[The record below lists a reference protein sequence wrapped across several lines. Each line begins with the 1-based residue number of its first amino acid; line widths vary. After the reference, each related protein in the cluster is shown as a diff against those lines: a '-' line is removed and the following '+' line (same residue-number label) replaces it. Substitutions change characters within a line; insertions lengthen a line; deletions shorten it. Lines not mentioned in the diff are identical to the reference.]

1 MKGKGFKKHRRLD
14 QLLPGGSK
22 KLTVQNVNE
31 SLLLSLNSLTAN
43 ESLNSDAEKP
53 DEKWLENWLLS
64 NRTAQFQ
71 DTGSAKSDQS
81 SKKISQKSSR
91 ASSSYYRPIDDR
103 LESDSDE
110 NTEYAD
116 PYIRDVYL
124 ISICIL
130 KAFSNTFF
138 LMYFHLYFEDFL
150 KKCFY
155 LYLYFLIEKNSFSL
169 LNFKVQ
175 YTVFPYWKKTAIF
188 NTNIFYFKKI
198 CFYS

>member
-71 DTGSAKSDQS
+71 DTGSAKSDRS

-138 LMYFHLYFEDFL
+138 WCISICILKIFWKSVSICICISLL
-150 KKCFY
+150 KKTAFPCWISKY
-155 LYLYFLIEKNSFSL
+155 STQYFLIE
-169 LNFKVQ
+169 
-175 YTVFPYWKKTAIF
+175 KKTAIF